1 MTTIRIS
8 ESATN
13 GQSDTDRR
21 RLIAVLNAFLGALET
36 RGQSPATLR
45 TRRDGLRRFSEFMER
60 HGIER
65 LQELTSGSLL
75 SYAHELRARELS
87 DNTISCYLR
96 STRQLLAWLVSRG
109 ELFENPAAG
118 VPMPRRDKV
127 VLRVP
132 SREQVLRLLQ
142 QPDTETPLGIRNR
155 ALLEFFYGSGAR
167 LAEAVGVNV
176 RDLDLVAGTVR
187 IRGKGA
193 RERIIPL
200 SRPARQWIERYLSGA
215 RSELLSLFS
224 PHDALWISYRG
235 NRLGREAVDCL
246 PSKPVP
252 PIADPQCIV
261 RREQTQQFR
270 PGAGQVALYPLPS
283 RATERD
289 DAFPGSLASDA
300 DRSSDQVQVPHI
312 DPDRFC
318 QSGPGTVEELQQR
331 AIADTERRLR
341 IGLLE
346 ETKNLF
352 PAGNTQHDLVSARHG
367 NSCCRVLEQLPTAH
381 KPSQQLP
388 GGAQVAGDGVVTQL
402 PGTQLVGVA
411 EE

>member
-167 LAEAVGVNV
+167 LAEAVGVDV

-200 SRPARQWIERYLSGA
+200 SRPARQWIDRYLSGA

-246 PSKPVP
+246 LRKCSVSAGIIPGIAPHALRRAMATHMLQNGANPVV
-252 PIADPQCIV
+252 I
-261 RREQTQQFR
+261 QQILGHSSLCHLSQYLQLTITDLHAMHR
-270 PGAGQVALYPLPS
+270 KSLPGA
-283 RATERD
+283 
-289 DAFPGSLASDA
+289 
-300 DRSSDQVQVPHI
+300 
-312 DPDRFC
+312 
-318 QSGPGTVEELQQR
+318 
-331 AIADTERRLR
+331 
-341 IGLLE
+341 
-346 ETKNLF
+346 
-352 PAGNTQHDLVSARHG
+352 
-367 NSCCRVLEQLPTAH
+367 
-381 KPSQQLP
+381 
-388 GGAQVAGDGVVTQL
+388 
-402 PGTQLVGVA
+402 
-411 EE
+411 